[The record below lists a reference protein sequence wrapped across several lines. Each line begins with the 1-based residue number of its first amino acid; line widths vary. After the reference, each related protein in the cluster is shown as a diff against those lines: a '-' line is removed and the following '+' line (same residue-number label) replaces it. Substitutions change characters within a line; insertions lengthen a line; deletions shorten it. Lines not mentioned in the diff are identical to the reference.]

1 MQFNI
6 YRRMAIAMIGIQVS
20 KTPSMVWTLSLSQN
34 IILTLEIDFSLL
46 LLSLDVYLF
55 IYQ

>member
-1 MQFNI
+1 
-6 YRRMAIAMIGIQVS
+6 MIGIQVS

>member
-1 MQFNI
+1 
-6 YRRMAIAMIGIQVS
+6 MIGIQVS
-20 KTPSMVWTLSLSQN
+20 KTPSMVWTLSLSQS